1 MTSDSLPD
9 APSSCQDSSPEQLL
23 SPYKD
28 PLPGVLPLGGISL
41 LAGAPNVGKTALL
54 AGILRCFRDNALVFG
69 RQPNPIASIGYIN
82 ADRGWEKGSGVWF
95 ERAGFPEILQYSMS
109 DDPTFNPKRLR
120 KKHERTDIL
129 AAFID
134 KLNLPP
140 YSLLVIDPIALFL
153 GGNLLSYDDCAVA
166 CHEIRIML
174 RDRKLTLLATAHS
187 AKIKSDKKER
197 YMRLQDQVLGSTAIS
212 GFTDTMMYLAS
223 PQETGKPYFSFL
235 WHPHAAPAEIF
246 QLVQGDQGLFHAYA
260 GQDKEPQGR
269 SYDASEG
276 SVERVYALIPEDGR
290 VVEFAEVVDN
300 AQIYPLSKATVKRC
314 LEALLEDGRV
324 LKPFHGRY
332 CRPAIQ

>member
-1 MTSDSLPD
+1 MSESLSDSTP
-9 APSSCQDSSPEQLL
+9 SCQDPVLEQLL

-54 AGILRCFRDNALVFG
+54 AGILRCFRDNAMVFG

-246 QLVQGDQGLFHAYA
+246 QLRQGDQGLFEPFKGGKPE
-260 GQDKEPQGR
+260 GQT
-269 SYDASEG
+269 YDASDG
-276 SVERVYALIPEDGR
+276 SIDRVFALIPEDGR
-290 VVEFAEVVDN
+290 IVEMAEILDN
-300 AQIYPLSKATVKRC
+300 AQVYPLSKATVKRC
-314 LEALLEDGRV
+314 LESLLEDGRIT
-324 LKPFHGRY
+324 KPFHGRY
-332 CRPAIQ
+332 ARTPIQ